1 MMNRLSKP
9 VCWWMREKRA
19 MWTVIVAVALIA
31 GYLTIPVKS
40 EACCFYNSA
49 DDKITVKFDCGVFC
63 WNVWDLSPG
72 QHKCRPGKNGY
83 VTLYHNQKDPCELLP
98 VAKHGWVNVYHVQD
112 KGVAESKDENGNTT
126 NVCEFD
132 WGN

>member
-1 MMNRLSKP
+1 
-9 VCWWMREKRA
+9 MREKRA